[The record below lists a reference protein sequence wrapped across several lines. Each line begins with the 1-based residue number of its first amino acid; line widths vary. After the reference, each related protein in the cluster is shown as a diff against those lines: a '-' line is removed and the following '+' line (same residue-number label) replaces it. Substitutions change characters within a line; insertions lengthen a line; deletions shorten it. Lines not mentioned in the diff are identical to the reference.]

1 MRNNV
6 TLKTI
11 SFMIVFSVISLQSF
25 AKENGRLVIQ
35 GGHRFD
41 TESGKFVPNKSIE
54 IVDGRFK
61 NFDGKPVGDYDKKLV
76 LTGGDYILPGLIDLH
91 AHYNVRLLKKRREE
105 FTVMPTVYLANGA
118 TVTFSAGEYDPEGM
132 QQLRQ
137 DIESGKKLGPRLIN
151 SGPYFGRAR
160 PTWGRKRD
168 KADIVAD
175 VKKWAPLVGGF
186 KAKAIRPDDLKIL
199 IEEAHKYHLTVTGHL
214 DSGYRSSVNPREAIA
229 MGIDRIEHFLG
240 GDALPDTQSAYSSL
254 KDVTPDMPEILKI
267 IRLYVEKEIWFD
279 ATITAYGYYGNRGE
293 GFDHW
298 IDERQFF
305 TPHVREV
312 LKDKKHKPMEVFEK
326 IFHVKQKTIKAFYDA
341 GGKITLGTDH
351 PSDGTYLPGF
361 GVHRELDVLV
371 KSGIAPAD
379 AIRIGSINGAKAI
392 RIDKDHGS
400 IEVGKVADLFI
411 VGGNPLDNIRNTR
424 NGKYVVRAGMLH
436 SSRELLESVKGKLG
450 PMNKEEEG
458 DW

>member
-1 MRNNV
+1 
-6 TLKTI
+6 
-11 SFMIVFSVISLQSF
+11 MIHKLTFFLLIGLAIHSDAF
-25 AKENGRLVIQ
+25 ADDGPRLVIQ
-35 GGHRFD
+35 GGYRFD
-41 TESGKFVPNKSIE
+41 TKLGEFVPNKNIE
-54 IVDGRFK
+54 VVDGRFK
-61 NFDGKPVGDYDKKLV
+61 RLDAGDIKADVKKLV
-76 LTGGDYILPGLIDLH
+76 LTGGHYILPGLIDLH

-105 FTVMPTVYLANGA
+105 FTVMPVVYLANGA

-132 QQLRQ
+132 QQLRK
-137 DIESGKKLGPRLIN
+137 DIESGKKLGPRLVN

-160 PTWGRKRD
+160 PTWGRRRD
-168 KADIVAD
+168 KADIIAD

-186 KAKAIRPDDLKIL
+186 KAKSIRSDDLKVL
-199 IEEAHKYHLTVTGHL
+199 IEEAHKHNLTVTGHL
-214 DSGYRSSVNPREAIA
+214 DSGYRSSVNPRDAIA

-293 GFDHW
+293 GFDYW

-351 PSDGTYLPGF
+351 PSDGNYLPGF

-371 KSGIAPAD
+371 KSGIKPVD
-379 AIRIGSINGAKAI
+379 AIRIGTINGAKAL

-400 IEVGKVADLFI
+400 IDIGKVADLFI
-411 VGGNPLDNIRNTR
+411 VEGNPLKNIRNTR
-424 NGKYVVRAGMLH
+424 NGRYVVRAGELH
-436 SSRELLESVKGKLG
+436 STNELLESVKGKIG
-450 PMNKEEEG
+450 PKNVDEEK

>member
-1 MRNNV
+1 MQNN
-6 TLKTI
+6 L
-11 SFMIVFSVISLQSF
+11 LQKSTF
-25 AKENGRLVIQ
+25 FFLLVLAIHLDVYGYDGPQLVIQ

-41 TESGKFVPNKSIE
+41 TESGKFVPNKNIE
-54 IVDGRFK
+54 VIAGRFQR
-61 NFDGKPVGDYDKKLV
+61 FDGVDVNSNVKKLV
-76 LTGGDYILPGLIDLH
+76 LTDDHFILPGLIDLH

-105 FTVMPTVYLANGA
+105 FTVMPVVYLANGA
-118 TVTFSAGEYDPEGM
+118 TVTFSAGEYDPVGM
-132 QQLRQ
+132 QQLRK
-137 DIESGKKLGPRLIN
+137 DIESGKKLGPRLVN

-160 PTWGRKRD
+160 PTWGRRRD
-168 KADIVAD
+168 KSEIIAD

-186 KAKAIRPDDLKIL
+186 KAKSIRPDDLKVL
-199 IEEAHKYHLTVTGHL
+199 IEEAHKHNLTVTGHL

-254 KDVTPDMPEILKI
+254 KNVTPDMPEILEI

-298 IDERQFF
+298 IEERQFF

-351 PSDGTYLPGF
+351 PSDGSYLPGF

-371 KSGIAPAD
+371 RSGIKPVD
-379 AIRIGSINGAKAI
+379 AIRIGSINGAKAL

-400 IEVGKVADLFI
+400 IEIGKVADLLI
-411 VGGNPLDNIRNTR
+411 VEGDPLENIRNTR
-424 NGKYVVRAGMLH
+424 NGRYVVRAGELH
-436 SSRELLESVKGKLG
+436 STSELLDSVKGKLG
-450 PMNKEEEG
+450 PKNADEEK